1 MYKVVNKFI
10 CTFHLIIPGFRLSS
24 GCKHRKK
31 LAHWPLLSH
40 GKRDVIRA
48 SNSLIVHYQM
58 HVHYE
63 QGSSQV
69 KPSVFT
75 LVWNVQIIIHGF
87 WIRPEMDL
95 IFRQLLSSLEINCL
109 LQFRANQYLFIPLTV
124 WNTSDASCLM
134 TWIISISTYKDTISF
149 LKDPQSLLLLKIYQG
164 FDLVSYIWFE
174 RMKYTSIS

>member
-1 MYKVVNKFI
+1 MATKSFAGNGKNNDEYKYKMYKVVNNFI

-75 LVWNVQIIIHGF
+75 LVWNVRIIIHGF
-87 WIRPEMDL
+87 WIRQEMDL
-95 IFRQLLSSLEINCL
+95 IFRQLQSSLEINCL

-134 TWIISISTYKDTISF
+134 TWFISTYNQTNQYLLKKNEKYTTIS
-149 LKDPQSLLLLKIYQG
+149 
-164 FDLVSYIWFE
+164 
-174 RMKYTSIS
+174 

>member
-1 MYKVVNKFI
+1 MNQQLERNYCNGIICRKWKNNDEFEYKMYKVVNNFI

-69 KPSVFT
+69 KPFVFT
-75 LVWNVQIIIHGF
+75 LVWNVRIIIHGF
-87 WIRPEMDL
+87 WIRQEMDL
-95 IFRQLLSSLEINCL
+95 IFRQTTKLIRD
-109 LQFRANQYLFIPLTV
+109 QLFI
-124 WNTSDASCLM
+124 
-134 TWIISISTYKDTISF
+134 TI
-149 LKDPQSLLLLKIYQG
+149 
-164 FDLVSYIWFE
+164 
-174 RMKYTSIS
+174 